1 MRKISRKEGAD
12 KYLRGVAGVLV
23 PGGFGDRGIEG
34 KIEAARYAR
43 ESRTPYLGLC
53 LGMQIATIE
62 FARHV
67 CGLENANSTEFDPN
81 TPHPVICILEDQK
94 DITRK
99 GASMRL
105 GTCPS
110 VLGKN
115 TLAHQVYGRAEILER
130 HRHRYEFNMNY
141 RESWRRGDS
150 SFRGTSPDGALVEL
164 IEIQNHPWFLACQFH
179 PSSNRSPTR
188 RTRSSRA

>member
-1 MRKISRKEGAD
+1 VESVVSPRKRIRIAVVGKYMDVRDAYKSIYESLTHGAAAHDCAANLVLVDAEDLEKEGAD

-23 PGGFGDRGIEG
+23 PGGFGDRGIEA
-34 KIEAARYAR
+34 IMAAPGR

-62 FARHV
+62 FARNV
-67 CGLENANSTEFDPN
+67 CGFENANSTEFDPE

-110 VLGKN
+110 VLGRN
-115 TLAHQVYGRAEILER
+115 TLAHQVYGRSEIFER
-130 HRHRYEFNMNY
+130 HRHRTEFNLL
-141 RESWRRGDS
+141 S
-150 SFRGTSPDGALVEL
+150 S
-164 IEIQNHPWFLACQFH
+164 
-179 PSSNRSPTR
+179 
-188 RTRSSRA
+188 